1 MNNPQTDQDLYH
13 DPEALSPTFFSDDY
27 DISQKESHP
36 TLKLFFTK
44 NVQNPLIH
52 FSVLQKSPSSILPPP
67 FEIYAYVR
75 TYVQVKTNFWADI
88 DTTPYPQLNF

>member
-1 MNNPQTDQDLYH
+1 MFKIL
-13 DPEALSPTFFSDDY
+13 LFIFF
-27 DISQKESHP
+27 I
-36 TLKLFFTK
+36 LR
-44 NVQNPLIH
+44 
-52 FSVLQKSPSSILPPP
+52 KSPSSILPPP